1 MGVCRRENAYYE
13 TKIAGL
19 NGALCFDLGSRR
31 ETAFSALITET
42 GQSKTLLKKSIEDS
56 KIAFSSILTLY
67 LSCHSGPSEGISFS
81 THFSKILHLLSLIH

>member
-1 MGVCRRENAYYE
+1 MAIYRLENAYYE

-42 GQSKTLLKKSIEDS
+42 GQSKTATSVDND
-56 KIAFSSILTLY
+56 
-67 LSCHSGPSEGISFS
+67 H
-81 THFSKILHLLSLIH
+81 

>member
-1 MGVCRRENAYYE
+1 MAIYRRENAYYE

-42 GQSKTLLKKSIEDS
+42 GHSNILLKKFFQNPLVE
-56 KIAFSSILTLY
+56 
-67 LSCHSGPSEGISFS
+67 
-81 THFSKILHLLSLIH
+81 